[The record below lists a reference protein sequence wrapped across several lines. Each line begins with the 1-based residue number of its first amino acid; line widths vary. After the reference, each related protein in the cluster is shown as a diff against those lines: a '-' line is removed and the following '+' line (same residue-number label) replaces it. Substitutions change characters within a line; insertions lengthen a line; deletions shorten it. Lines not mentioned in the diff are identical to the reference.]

1 MVQVVDEGP
10 NAPSVVVQLKS
21 RRLMYYKKKVRKGP
35 HRGDDKVGL
44 IKSPKLATWPA
55 HFPFF
60 LLFFLRWGPSG
71 AYSEIKT
78 VAMEWRY
85 ILESSGAVSS

>member
-1 MVQVVDEGP
+1 LVQVVDEGP

-44 IKSPKLATWPA
+44 IKSPKLATWLA
-55 HFPFF
+55 HF
-60 LLFFLRWGPSG
+60 LLFLRWGPSG
-71 AYSEIKT
+71 AYSEIK
-78 VAMEWRY
+78 VATEWRY